1 MFAPA
6 GARGL
11 DRSPA
16 APPPVGAVNATKP
29 AEIQDLI
36 APSLGSMG
44 FDVIRVRLLAGT
56 PPTLQVLA
64 EPATGAPM
72 TVADCAAVARQVSAV
87 LDVADPVAGSHLLE
101 VSSPGIDR
109 PLVRESDFRRWAGHE
124 AKIEA
129 HALIGGRKRF
139 RGILEGVHDGAV
151 HIRVGEDSFAVPLDA
166 VANAKLVLTDDL
178 LAQHRAANR
187 T

>member
-1 MFAPA
+1 M
-6 GARGL
+6 
-11 DRSPA
+11 
-16 APPPVGAVNATKP
+16 NANKA
-29 AEIQDLI
+29 AEIENLI
-36 APSLGSMG
+36 APSLQSMG
-44 FDVIRVRLLAGT
+44 YDVVRVRLLGGT

-64 EPATGAPM
+64 EPASGAGM
-72 TVADCAAVARQVSAV
+72 TVADCTAVSRQVSAL
-87 LDVADPVAGSHLLE
+87 LDVADPVAGAYMLE

-129 HALIGGRKRF
+129 HALIDGRKRF

-151 HIRVGEDSFAVPLDA
+151 HIRDGENSFAVPLDA
-166 VANAKLVLTDDL
+166 VADAKLVLTDEL
-178 LAQHRAANR
+178 LAQHSAANR